1 MVTRIKVCGI
11 TRGEDAHLAADLGA
25 SAVGFVMEPTSPRF
39 VPSVEASRMA
49 RTLHPLTLR
58 VAVFGRLHAKFD
70 VTSFDA
76 VQFVEDPDGLSA
88 QLPAHIRI
96 LRMWRPQTS
105 AETPPDRSGMI
116 IIEPYSATQYGG
128 TGKLMDAALAADAS
142 AQIIGKWGIAGGL
155 SPETVGPV
163 ITALRPSLVDVSS
176 GIEREPGVKCPIK
189 MKAFFE
195 AVRSADAV

>member
-76 VQFVEDPDGLSA
+76 VQFVEDPDGLSV

-96 LRMWRPQTS
+96 LRVWRPQS
-105 AETPPDRSGMI
+105 SVESPPHGPGML

-128 TGKLMDAALAADAS
+128 TGKLIDPDLAADAA
-142 AQIIGKWGIAGGL
+142 AQIVGKWGIAGGL